1 MVIADW
7 FSGLDGHWL
16 TPEWLVREHAILYSF
31 SYLAVASFLI
41 MTVQTRLCTRFP
53 IPSTR
58 APMGNH
64 IHTFVSLS
72 NHDHVRDRTPNP
84 AILLGAQAQMEGV
97 TP

>member
-41 MTVQTRLCTRFP
+41 MTVCMIVVNGWNTLL
-53 IPSTR
+53 
-58 APMGNH
+58 
-64 IHTFVSLS
+64 FVCFIE
-72 NHDHVRDRTPNP
+72 V
-84 AILLGAQAQMEGV
+84 
-97 TP
+97 